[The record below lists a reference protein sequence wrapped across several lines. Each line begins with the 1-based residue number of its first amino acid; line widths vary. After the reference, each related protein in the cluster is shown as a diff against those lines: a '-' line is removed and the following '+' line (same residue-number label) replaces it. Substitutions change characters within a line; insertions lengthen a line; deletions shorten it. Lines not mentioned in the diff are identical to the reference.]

1 MHLQLNE
8 MHIFARISSYTATVL
23 AYQCNEHA
31 SYHII
36 MKGIQTGLSL
46 VPFLFSDSRN
56 IPD

>member
-46 VPFLFSDSRN
+46 VPFLFSD
-56 IPD
+56 